1 LIFRFDSFQ
10 HFLQMDGHGGYV
22 WSAYLIA
29 ILVMVWLVAGPLFR
43 QSRVRQT
50 VTRELRRETA
60 RHHSAGEAGKE

>member
-1 LIFRFDSFQ
+1 
-10 HFLQMDGHGGYV
+10 MDGHGGYV
-22 WSAYLIA
+22 WFAYLIA